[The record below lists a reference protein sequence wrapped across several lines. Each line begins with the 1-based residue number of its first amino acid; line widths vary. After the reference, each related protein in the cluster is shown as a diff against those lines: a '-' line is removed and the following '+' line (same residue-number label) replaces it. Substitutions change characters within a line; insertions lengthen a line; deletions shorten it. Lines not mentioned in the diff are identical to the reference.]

1 MVRPFSLLLLLLLVV
16 VVSGSEVVME
26 ADGGYSGLRVLLKPD
41 LQVRHCRLILQGLR
55 VRRQLLC
62 TFSALNKVCSH
73 QKRLSDAWN
82 TYDEIKHYVDLR

>member
-62 TFSALNKVCSH
+62 TFKVCSH